1 MSPER
6 FQMKA
11 LQFCNAAWHIPCGC
25 RSAPGARFAQI
36 AGWGRLPQDHRMTR
50 NVPNA
55 DWHPASWQSKP
66 ASQQPNYPDAAA
78 LEHVVADLS
87 RLPPIVTSWEVDSLG
102 DEIARAQRGEAF
114 ILQGGDCAETFDE
127 CTSENIVA
135 KLKILLQMSLVIL
148 YGLKKPVIRVGRMAG
163 QYAKPRSADIETRDG
178 TSLPSF
184 RGDLVN
190 RSPFTAED
198 RVPDPQLILRGY
210 ERAALTLN
218 FVRSLIDG
226 GFADLHHPEYW
237 DLNWVG
243 HSPTADEY
251 HAIVASISDSLDFLE
266 TISGQ
271 PVHKTRRADIYAAH
285 EGLHLLYEQAQT
297 RFLDRRSRWY
307 NLSTHFPWI
316 GMRTAE
322 IDGAHVEYFRGI
334 SNPIG
339 VKVGPGMTRQWLQ
352 DLVAALNPTNKPGR
366 LTLIHR
372 FGAKEIEEHLPDL
385 ITAVKETG
393 SPVLWVCDPMH
404 GNTESTSDGVKTRR
418 FDNIVAEMASAFR
431 VHESMGTHLG
441 GVHLE
446 LTGENV
452 TECTGG
458 ARGLT
463 DGDLARAYKS
473 TVDPRLNY
481 EQAMEVAMRI
491 AGLHK

>member
-1 MSPER
+1 MSR
-6 FQMKA
+6 T
-11 LQFCNAAWHIPCGC
+11 
-25 RSAPGARFAQI
+25 I
-36 AGWGRLPQDHRMTR
+36 AKS
-50 NVPNA
+50 
-55 DWHPASWQSKP
+55 DWHPASWQSLP
-66 ASQQPNYPDAAA
+66 AAQQASYPNQAELDRA
-78 LEHVVADLS
+78 VADLS
-87 RLPPIVTSWEVDSLG
+87 RLPPIVTSWEVDALK
-102 DEIARAQRGEAF
+102 EQVARAQRGEAF
-114 ILQGGDCAETFDE
+114 VLQGGDCAETFDE

-135 KLKILLQMSLVIL
+135 KLKILLQMSLVML

-163 QYAKPRSADIETRDG
+163 QYAKPRSADTETRDG

-190 RSPFTAED
+190 RNPFTPED
-198 RVPDPQLILRGY
+198 RIPNPQLILRGY

-237 DLNWVG
+237 DLAWVG
-243 HSPTADEY
+243 HSAMADEY
-251 HAIVASISDSLDFLE
+251 HEIVKSISNSLDFLE
-266 TISGQ
+266 TISGREL
-271 PVHKTRRADIYAAH
+271 HKTQRADIYAAH
-285 EGLHLLYEQAQT
+285 EGLHLLYEQSQT
-297 RFLDRRSRWY
+297 RFLDRRDRWY
-307 NLSTHFPWI
+307 NLTTHFPWI
-316 GMRTAE
+316 GMRTASM
-322 IDGAHVEYFRGI
+322 DGAHIEYFRGI
-334 SNPIG
+334 ANPIG
-339 VKVGPGMTRQWLQ
+339 VKIGPGMTREWLQ
-352 DLVAALNPTNKPGR
+352 DLISVLNPGNEPGR

-372 FGAKEIEEHLPDL
+372 FGAKAIEEHLPDL
-385 ITAVKETG
+385 ITAVRETG

-404 GNTESTSDGVKTRR
+404 GNTESTADGTKTRR
-418 FDNIVAEMASAFR
+418 FDKIVGELETAFR
-431 VHESMGTHLG
+431 IHRSMGSYLG

-491 AGLHK
+491 AGLRQTDGT